1 MPKHRTAASRDWLGL
16 KMELP
21 PRRRLQLTILSFVIP
36 IGIWALVSY
45 VPFIWHP
52 LVMITNPGDV
62 DYYSE
67 GDEFPYS
74 DYLEQIKE
82 MKAQR
87 MKPPEGY
94 RVNPVYLPPPHAVA
108 RAFYTAF
115 KTPPRLPN
123 EPWLYE
129 SLGHSISTIF
139 WGFFLSSIIGV
150 PLGILCGTYRFFSRL
165 QEPFIEFFRYLPAP
179 AFGALCVAI
188 LGIDDG
194 PKIAIIFIGTFF
206 QQVLVIGNT
215 VRKVDPALIEAAQT
229 LGARGW
235 KLVRRVII
243 PASIT
248 DIYTDMRILLGWAWT
263 YLIVAEVVGTMS
275 GITFFIN
282 QQARYRN
289 FDNVYAA
296 IAMIGFIGFF
306 SDLFLAWLGTILFP
320 WKRRE
325 RVALQE
331 SRRDSSECFPEAVA
345 RGGRQAR
352 GGRGNHRSRKTGY
365 PSKCHW
371 LNSNF
376 PIIATSPLRWP
387 SDLKKSASA
396 PSFSASRGLRNPSAR
411 RRTGTV
417 SLAMSRSIFT
427 GGNSSA

>member
-1 MPKHRTAASRDWLGL
+1 MPQNRPAANKDWLGL

-21 PRRRLQLTILSFVIP
+21 PRRRLILTILSFVIP
-36 IGIWALVSY
+36 LAIWSIVSY

-52 LVMITNPGDV
+52 LVLITNPGDV
-62 DYYSE
+62 DYFSE

-74 DYLEQIKE
+74 DFLHENAE
-82 MKAQR
+82 MKAHGQA
-87 MKPPEGY
+87 PAEGY
-94 RVNPVYLPPPHAVA
+94 RVNPVYLPPPHKVA
-108 RAFYTAF
+108 MAFYTAF

-123 EPWLYE
+123 EPWLHE

-229 LGARGW
+229 LGASGW
-235 KLVRRVII
+235 KLVRRVVI
-243 PASIT
+243 PAAIT

-320 WKRRE
+320 WKRRN
-325 RVALQE
+325 RGR
-331 SRRDSSECFPEAVA
+331 SRKSIPTPATATAGKLWPEAVEPVVTEA
-345 RGGRQAR
+345 LEDEKPEIKA
-352 GGRGNHRSRKTGY
+352 HVIS
-365 PSKCHW
+365 
-371 LNSNF
+371 
-376 PIIATSPLRWP
+376 
-387 SDLKKSASA
+387 
-396 PSFSASRGLRNPSAR
+396 
-411 RRTGTV
+411 
-417 SLAMSRSIFT
+417 
-427 GGNSSA
+427 